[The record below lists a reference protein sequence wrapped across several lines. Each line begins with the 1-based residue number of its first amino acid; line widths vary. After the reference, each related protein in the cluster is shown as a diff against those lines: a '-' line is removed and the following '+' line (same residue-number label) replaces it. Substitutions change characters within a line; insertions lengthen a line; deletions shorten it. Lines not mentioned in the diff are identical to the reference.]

1 MQRKDRYK
9 DIQLTQLRSFCLAAV
24 KGNFTTAAKELELSV
39 GTVWEQVRA
48 LERKLQATLLRRH
61 GHVVEL
67 TPEGRALLELIQ
79 PCLGT
84 LDSLERLFAS
94 RRADLPQVLTVVS
107 TPHVVSCHLVRP
119 VQQFTAA
126 HPAVRLNLLADPWS
140 EDMIRCL
147 ERGEAELAVVAY
159 QRAEPRNPSVAYEDL
174 FDMQLMLLTATDHP
188 LARKRHITAA
198 DLVRFPLIRSPKGS
212 YSRDALDRIMLRANL
227 QDQVHAVMENN
238 TADVI
243 RKYVAAG
250 TGIALQYIGGET

>member
-1 MQRKDRYK
+1 
-9 DIQLTQLRSFCLAAV
+9 AAV

-67 TPEGRALLELIQ
+67 TPEGRALLDLIQ

-84 LDSLERLFAS
+84 LDSLARLFAS

-107 TPHVVSCHLVRP
+107 TPYVVSCHLVRP
-119 VQQFTAA
+119 VQEFSAA

-147 ERGEAELAVVAY
+147 ERGQAEMAVVAY
-159 QRAEPRNPSVAYEDL
+159 HREEPRNPYMEYEDL
-174 FDMQLMLLTATDHP
+174 FDTQLMLLPPPDHP
-188 LARKRHITAA
+188 SARKRNTAPA
-198 DLVRFPLIRSPKGS
+198 DLVRYPMIQAPKGS
-212 YSRDALDRIMLRANL
+212 YSRQALDRILQRHNL
-227 QDQVHAVMENN
+227 QDQIHVVMENN

-250 TGIALQYIGGET
+250 TGIALQYVGG